1 MWTSTVPDTHKFP
14 TDARIR
20 IAPHP
25 MHGNGRICEHSPH
38 MCGSA
43 YITDAKDV
51 QIAIANVGMTRARGF
66 GRQTPETGFRFVAGV
81 KVKMIY
87 IYIYIYIYIKW
98 TVFVNVTTKSAQHAH
113 ARMIAIIVEKSPNSS
128 HMYPYDLS
136 LDFFQQLYIYIYI
149 CTHFATSS
157 HIHILLGVLSLSPQ
171 HFVINPARHKLRFE
185 CLK

>member
-14 TDARIR
+14 IDARIR

-43 YITDAKDV
+43 HITDAKDV
-51 QIAIANVGMTRARGF
+51 QIAFANVGMTRARGF
-66 GRQTPETGFRFVAGV
+66 GRQTSETGFGFVAGV
-81 KVKMIY
+81 KVKIIY
-87 IYIYIYIYIKW
+87 
-98 TVFVNVTTKSAQHAH
+98 
-113 ARMIAIIVEKSPNSS
+113 
-128 HMYPYDLS
+128 L
-136 LDFFQQLYIYIYI
+136 YI

>member
-51 QIAIANVGMTRARGF
+51 QIAIANVCMTRARGF
-66 GRQTPETGFRFVAGV
+66 GRQTPEAGFRFVAGV

-87 IYIYIYIYIKW
+87 IYIYLYTFCHFQSHTYTAWCLEFVPAAFCYQSCPTQIKI
-98 TVFVNVTTKSAQHAH
+98 
-113 ARMIAIIVEKSPNSS
+113 RMFKI
-128 HMYPYDLS
+128 
-136 LDFFQQLYIYIYI
+136 
-149 CTHFATSS
+149 TSD
-157 HIHILLGVLSLSPQ
+157 VR
-171 HFVINPARHKLRFE
+171 N
-185 CLK
+185 